1 MDGYMDSLVSDL
13 KIVKRHMI
21 GSMVKVFD
29 VVINHDQSRSGDDR
43 NH

>member
-13 KIVKRHMI
+13 KIVKRHRR
-21 GSMVKVFD
+21 GSMVKVVL
-29 VVINHDQSRSGDDR
+29 VVINRDQSSDDR